1 MPKFL
6 YRFLPFLLALSAYA
20 EVEAPVEKASPAT
33 VIIFLFLF
41 VGSIAG
47 YFVYTWWNQ
56 RKNRERGEE

>member
-6 YRFLPFLLALSAYA
+6 YRFLPFLLSLSAYA
-20 EVEAPVEKASPAT
+20 EAEAPAEKASPAT

-56 RKNRERGEE
+56 RKKRERGEE